1 MKKSNCEKNQC
12 GGRLSFKTQ
21 LKIEYLLPYTG
32 SRKVLE
38 NIPEN
43 SVCGFLTL
51 GHVVVHHD
59 LIVLSTNTLTGTPL
73 LNSSLHSIKTSS
85 ASRNLSLIL
94 KRPGMH
100 EIHI

>member
-1 MKKSNCEKNQC
+1 VKKNNC

-21 LKIEYLLPYTG
+21 VKIEYLLLYTG

-51 GHVVVHHD
+51 EHVVAHHD
-59 LIVLSTNTLTGTPL
+59 LIVLSTNTLTGTPH

-85 ASRNLSLIL
+85 ASRTLSLIL
-94 KRPGMH
+94 KRSGMH
-100 EIHI
+100 EIDI